1 MFAEHVHLASLDDL
15 HADNRAHQRGLAAPA
30 WAEQTRHRPA
40 GDLQVET
47 VEHGAPAAHD
57 MQILDLDGRVGHLA
71 AQAIRWVL
79 PALRI
84 GRVQV
89 WELDRLRVAAHHPQI
104 LRSDEDANRVI
115 ALLLPQGE
123 ALQEHQ
129 VHEHALVFVLR
140 GELLVSAGASERTLS
155 APSLI
160 HFDPGERHE
169 VRAISECQLVLCL
182 APWPGPGHP
191 SHTAAA

>member
-1 MFAEHVHLASLDDL
+1 
-15 HADNRAHQRGLAAPA
+15 
-30 WAEQTRHRPA
+30 
-40 GDLQVET
+40 
-47 VEHGAPAAHD
+47 
-57 MQILDLDGRVGHLA
+57 MQI
-71 AQAIRWVL
+71 
-79 PALRI
+79 
-84 GRVQV
+84 
-89 WELDRLRVAAHHPQI
+89 WELDRLRVAAHQPQV
-104 LRSDEDANRVI
+104 LRSDDDANRVI

-129 VHEHALVFVLR
+129 VHEHALVFVVR

-191 SHTAAA
+191 SQPVTV

>member
-1 MFAEHVHLASLDDL
+1 MGGQARSGRRHWDLATAGRIQLTPCGLVH
-15 HADNRAHQRGLAAPA
+15 
-30 WAEQTRHRPA
+30 E
-40 GDLQVET
+40 
-47 VEHGAPAAHD
+47 
-57 MQILDLDGRVGHLA
+57 
-71 AQAIRWVL
+71 

-89 WELDRLRVAAHHPQI
+89 WELDHLHVAAHHPQI
-104 LRSDEDANRVI
+104 LRSDDDANRVI

-123 ALQEHQ
+123 SLQEHQ
-129 VHEHALVFVLR
+129 VHEHALVFVVR

-160 HFDPGERHE
+160 HFDARERHE
-169 VRAISECQLVLCL
+169 VRAISECQIVLCL

-191 SHTAAA
+191 SRPDAA

>member
-1 MFAEHVHLASLDDL
+1 MFAEHSHLAGLDDL
-15 HADNRAHQRGLAAPA
+15 HADDRAHQRGLAAPA
-30 WAEQTRHRPA
+30 WAEQTRHRPG
-40 GDLQVET
+40 GDLQGET

-57 MQILDLDGRVGHLA
+57 MQIRDLDCRLGHVA

-79 PALRI
+79 PALTI

-129 VHEHALVFVLR
+129 VHEHALVFLLR
-140 GELLVSAGASERTLS
+140 GDLLVSAGASE
-155 APSLI
+155 
-160 HFDPGERHE
+160 
-169 VRAISECQLVLCL
+169 
-182 APWPGPGHP
+182 
-191 SHTAAA
+191 

>member
-1 MFAEHVHLASLDDL
+1 MNGANAAERGPSGTVDRPSE
-15 HADNRAHQRGLAAPA
+15 RGQRGARTFGDTAAL
-30 WAEQTRHRPA
+30 T
-40 GDLQVET
+40 
-47 VEHGAPAAHD
+47 
-57 MQILDLDGRVGHLA
+57 IVG
-71 AQAIRWVL
+71 
-79 PALRI
+79 
-84 GRVQV
+84 VQV

-115 ALLLPQGE
+115 ALLLPKDE
-123 ALQEHQ
+123 VLQEHQ

-140 GELLVSAGASERTLS
+140 GELLVSAGANERTLS

-169 VRAISECQLVLCL
+169 VRAISECELVLCL

-191 SHTAAA
+191 SNTAA